1 MGKRK
6 FVPQIGKYLGNIAET
21 LTVLS
26 FVALMV
32 SIFTWI
38 FAITKDSYSSD
49 SMSGLQAFSFVIYSV
64 FSIVSSFALQGFTYI
79 VKAAIHYLDKEGE
92 FNEKD

>member
-6 FVPQIGKYLGNIAET
+6 FVPQIGKYLGNIAEI

-26 FVALMV
+26 FAALIV
-32 SIFTWI
+32 SIFVWI
-38 FAITKDSYSSD
+38 YALQENSHGSD
-49 SMSGLQAFSFVIYSV
+49 DTSGLQAFSFVVYSI
-64 FSIVSSFALQGFTYI
+64 FSLVSSFALQGFTYI

-92 FNEKD
+92 FDEK